1 MAKCFDLVGYNEPC
15 NASRHV
21 PTGRAMLFTAFA
33 TGVSGTISG
42 QLTFSDNGM
51 RITKFGRAET
61 WSAAIDDYKHD
72 TGNVFP
78 ISIFVQNPFA
88 ITIQGNTDN
97 GRAMYHKT
105 VHCSLFDTQD
115 GKAEEFIQGMLKSKN
130 AGMLV
135 IEREGIEYADVFGA
149 YDNIKIDPT
158 TITRSEYENG
168 GAWEFDLY
176 CDEAVPNVGSSVPG
190 IKQAIDTLL
199 TA

>member
-1 MAKCFDLVGYNEPC
+1 MAKCFALVGYTEPC
-15 NASRHV
+15 TASRQP

-33 TGVSGTISG
+33 GDGTLRDK
-42 QLTFSDNGM
+42 LTFSDNGLS
-51 RITKFGRAET
+51 ITQV
-61 WSAAIDDYKHD
+61 AAASDWGKAVTDYKSAS
-72 TGNVFP
+72 GNVFP
-78 ISIFVQNPFA
+78 VSIDAQNPFA

-105 VHCSLFDTQD
+105 VHCSLFDAQD
-115 GKAEEFIQGMLKSKN
+115 GKAEEFIQGVLHSKN

-135 IEREGIEYADVFGA
+135 IEREGTNFADVFGA

-176 CDEAVPNVGSSVPG
+176 CDETIPNVGSNITG
-190 IKQAIDTLL
+190 IKAAIDGLN
-199 TA
+199 A

>member
-15 NASRHV
+15 NAERRK

-33 TGVSGTISG
+33 GDGTLRDK
-42 QLTFSDNGM
+42 LTFSDNGLS
-51 RITKFGRAET
+51 ITQV
-61 WSAAIDDYKHD
+61 AAASDWGKAVTDYK
-72 TGNVFP
+72 TAGGNVFP
-78 ISIFVQNPFA
+78 VSIDAQNPFA

-105 VHCSLFDTQD
+105 VHCSLFDAQD
-115 GKAEEFIQGMLKSKN
+115 GKAEEFILGIQYGKN

-135 IEREGIEYADVFGA
+135 LEREGTNFADMFGA

-158 TITRSEYENG
+158 TVTRSEYENG

-176 CDEAVPNVGSSVPG
+176 CDETIPNVGSSLTG
-190 IKQAIDTLL
+190 IHTAIDTLNV
-199 TA
+199 

>member
-1 MAKCFDLVGYNEPC
+1 MAKCFDLVGYSEPC
-15 NASRHV
+15 NAYRHV
-21 PTGRAMLFTAFA
+21 PTGRALLFTAFA
-33 TGVSGTISG
+33 GASSPLSDNLI
-42 QLTFSDNGM
+42 FSDNGM
-51 RITKFGRAET
+51 RITQVGRATT
-61 WSAAIDDYKHD
+61 WSEAIDNYKHD
-72 TGNVFP
+72 NGNVFP

-105 VHCSLFDTQD
+105 VHCSLFDAQD

-135 IEREGIEYADVFGA
+135 IEREGIDYTDVFGS

-176 CDEAVPNVGSSVPG
+176 CDEAVPNVGSSLTG
-190 IKQAIDTLL
+190 IKVAIDSL
-199 TA
+199 TV